1 MQRLCHRCQSV
12 LHVEEDGTL
21 VYCWNCGAPQV
32 VLSEELQEQVQAQR
46 ENAAEQS
53 EDRQESEAER
63 AARLAA
69 QPPDLMVVWK
79 SIIRIATAAAFVL
92 SVVSVLLPPL
102 ELLAWT
108 VPAIVLSI
116 YCARHKETHITTAVG
131 ARIGL
136 VCGILTSFGMT
147 VSTAAQMLA
156 LRFALHKGNEFDDTI
171 SAKLAQIK
179 AQVLAQSGAEA
190 AARLN
195 QFNIPEFRVG
205 LFLAGLAML
214 TAALLVLST
223 AGGAFSGYMRSR
235 AAAR

>member
-1 MQRLCHRCQSV
+1 M
-12 LHVEEDGTL
+12 
-21 VYCWNCGAPQV
+21 
-32 VLSEELQEQVQAQR
+32 LSEELQEQAQAQR
-46 ENAAEQS
+46 NDAAAERG

-69 QPPDLMVVWK
+69 QPPDLLVVWK
-79 SIIRIATAAAFVL
+79 SIIRIAAAVAAGL
-92 SVVSVLLPPL
+92 SVISILIPPL

-108 VPAIVLSI
+108 VPAIVLAI
-116 YCARHKETHITTAVG
+116 YCARHRETRITTAVG

-147 VSTAAQMLA
+147 VATAAQMLA
-156 LRFALHKGNEFDDTI
+156 LRFALHKGGEFDDSVNT
-171 SAKLAQIK
+171 KLAQIK

-190 AARLN
+190 AARLS
-195 QFNIPEFRVG
+195 QFSVPEFRVG

-214 TAALLVLST
+214 TVLLLVLST

-235 AAAR
+235 TPAR